1 MTDYSKMKK
10 GELADLLEL
19 RSLDSNG
26 TKAELIARLQEA
38 HEEAIVELT
47 PEPDAVVEE
56 PETPEDTGIQRPAVL
71 NEWEL
76 QVDAVYHDVLGR
88 QADPQ
93 GLYHYHW
100 ELKTGNRSV
109 AQIRDILSNSDEG
122 KALKDLE
129 AKSAHDE
136 EE

>member
-1 MTDYSKMKK
+1 M
-10 GELADLLEL
+10 
-19 RSLDSNG
+19 
-26 TKAELIARLQEA
+26 IARLQEA

-47 PEPDAVVEE
+47 PEEDAVVEE

-71 NEWEL
+71 DEWEL

-93 GLYHYHW
+93 GLYHYKW
-100 ELKTGNRSV
+100 ELKTGNRTV
-109 AQIRDILSNSDEG
+109 ANIRTILENSDEG
-122 KALKDLE
+122 KAIKDLE